1 MSEVTTLAPQSEI
14 LKQFQDFLLLER
26 GLSGNTAL
34 AYLQSC
40 SRFCLFL
47 ETDRGKGL
55 KQVGPD
61 DLTSFLTQLYHE
73 RLSPASIA
81 QALSAIKSL
90 YRFLVSEGALE
101 SYPFSE
107 VASPKIIRKP
117 PGILTVEEI
126 IEILSK
132 SNLREK
138 YGLRDRAVL
147 ETLYAT
153 GARISEVAN
162 LTTEDLFPEIEF
174 IRLFGKGSKERLVPA
189 GKSCWRQIDRY
200 LSESRPLLLRGRK
213 SESLFLNRLGGK
225 LTRMGL
231 FNIVKKYA
239 FVAKIGKNVHPHT
252 LRHSFA
258 THLLEGGAD
267 LRAVQEM
274 LGHEDISTTEIYTH
288 LDREY
293 LKEVHR
299 TFHPRERDHHRRGK

>member
-1 MSEVTTLAPQSEI
+1 MSEVTTLAPQNEI

-26 GLSGNTAL
+26 GLSANTAL
-34 AYLQSC
+34 AYLKSC

-47 ETDRGKGL
+47 ETDRAKGP
-55 KQVGPD
+55 KQAGPQ
-61 DLTSFLTQLYHE
+61 DLTSFLTHLYHE
-73 RLSPASIA
+73 GLSPASIA

-90 YRFLVSEGALE
+90 YRFLVSEGVLKA
-101 SYPFSE
+101 YPFSE
-107 VASPKIIRKP
+107 VASSRIVRKP
-117 PGILTVEEI
+117 PGILTVEEV

-132 SNLREK
+132 PNLKEK

-189 GKSCWRQIDRY
+189 GESCLRQIERY

-213 SESLFLNRLGGK
+213 SEFLFLNRLGGK
-225 LTRMGL
+225 FTRMGL

-239 FVAKIGKNVHPHT
+239 SLAKIGKNVHPHT

-299 TFHPRERDHHRRGK
+299 TFHPRERDYHRRQK

>member
-1 MSEVTTLAPQSEI
+1 MSEVASFTPQGEI

-26 GLSGNTAL
+26 GLSTNTAI
-34 AYLQSC
+34 AYLKSC
-40 SRFCLFL
+40 SRFSLFI
-47 ETDRGKGL
+47 ETYRGKGPR
-55 KQVGPD
+55 QVTPQ
-61 DLTSFLTQLYHE
+61 DLTSFLAQLYQE
-73 RLSPASIA
+73 GLSAASIA
-81 QALSAIKSL
+81 QASSAIKSL

-101 SYPFSE
+101 TYPFSA
-107 VASPKIIRKP
+107 VTSPKIVRKP
-117 PGILTVEEI
+117 PGILTVEEVV
-126 IEILSK
+126 EILSK
-132 SNLREK
+132 PNLEEK
-138 YGLRDRAVL
+138 CGLRDRAVL

-174 IRLFGKGSKERLVPA
+174 IRFFGKGSKERLVPA
-189 GKSCWRQIDRY
+189 GKSCLRQIERY
-200 LSESRPLLLRGRK
+200 LSESRPLLLGGRK
-213 SESLFLNRLGGK
+213 SEFLFLNRLGGK
-225 LTRMGL
+225 FTRMGL

-239 FVAKIGKNVHPHT
+239 SLAKIEKNVHPHT
-252 LRHSFA
+252 LRHTFA

-299 TFHPRERDHHRRGK
+299 TFHPRESDYHRRRK